1 MATGAWGLRTGFFP
15 HAGDGTF
22 LLGQDDPGAGA
33 AISFA
38 TRSNCSRLYRIWSRD
53 LNFSAAQMPNF
64 SAHSMA
70 DVKHSD
76 MFLDMLE
83 KYVVPGRE
91 QDVMTTAKDSMD
103 IHRAYFGGMAR
114 AMENCA

>member
-1 MATGAWGLRTGFFP
+1 
-15 HAGDGTF
+15 
-22 LLGQDDPGAGA
+22 
-33 AISFA
+33 
-38 TRSNCSRLYRIWSRD
+38 
-53 LNFSAAQMPNF
+53 
-64 SAHSMA
+64 MA